1 MGGAIW
7 LCRTSGVAPRHSLI
21 ARRPCKS
28 FELQADSLKGESFKG
43 TSTVAYSE
51 TAEPT
56 RRDFLFVA
64 TTTAAGVGAAA
75 TLIPLII
82 QMNPS
87 ADVLALAS
95 IEIDLSPIQA
105 GQSVT
110 FTWRSHPL
118 FVRRRT
124 PAEIA
129 QARAVPVQD
138 LLDPIARNANLPENA
153 PATDDNRLTP
163 HVPSASA
170 PATPGSP
177 AANASP
183 SELPEWLVVVGV
195 CTHLGCTPEAS
206 TPAAPQGNYG
216 GWLCHCHGSQYDVA
230 GRVRVGPAPQ
240 NLAVPPYAF
249 LSNTRI
255 RVG

>member
-1 MGGAIW
+1 MQQY
-7 LCRTSGVAPRHSLI
+7 
-21 ARRPCKS
+21 
-28 FELQADSLKGESFKG
+28 FDFKG
-43 TSTVAYSE
+43 LGTLDHSP

-56 RRDFLFVA
+56 RRDFLYVA
-64 TTTAAGVGAAA
+64 TAAAGAVGAASC
-75 TLIPLII
+75 IWPLIN

-95 IEIDLSPIQA
+95 IDVDISTIEP

-124 PAEIA
+124 PEEIETA
-129 QARAVPVQD
+129 KAVKVED
-138 LLDPIARNANLPENA
+138 LIDPLARNANLPENA
-153 PATDDNRLTP
+153 PATDANR
-163 HVPSASA
+163 
-170 PATPGSP
+170 
-177 AANASP
+177 
-183 SELPEWLVVVGV
+183 EFRPEWLVVVGV

-206 TPAAPQGNYG
+206 TPQLRQGDYG

-240 NLAVPPYAF
+240 NLAVPPYRF
-249 LSNTRI
+249 LSDTRI
-255 RVG
+255 RIG